1 MSATNDDAPLT
12 LERRGHVLLMGFN
25 RPAKRNAFG
34 VDTYLQLAA
43 AYGELDRD
51 PELRCGLVF
60 GHGPH
65 FTAGLDLTQW
75 APLLG
80 QGKLA
85 DLPEGAIEPFGL
97 DESRRLRKPLVMA
110 AEGVSFTVAVELMLA
125 ADIRVAATEARFAQ
139 LEVKRGFYACGGATL
154 RLVQEIGWGNAQR
167 YLLTGDEFSGSEAYR
182 MGLVQE
188 LTEPG
193 QALARALEIA
203 ERVAAA
209 APLGVQASLA
219 SSRLAR
225 IEGDRAALARL
236 YTDLRPVMASE
247 DAREAVQA
255 FAERRQAVFKG
266 R

>member
-1 MSATNDDAPLT
+1 MSDSPLT
-12 LERRGHVLLMGFN
+12 LERRGHLLLMGFN

-34 VDTYLQLAA
+34 LDTYHALAQ

-60 GHGPH
+60 GHGEH

-75 APLLG
+75 APRLAL
-80 QGKLA
+80 GKLA
-85 DLPEGAIEPFGL
+85 DLADGAIEPFGL
-97 DESRRLRKPLVMA
+97 DESRRLRKPLLVA

-125 ADIRVAATEARFAQ
+125 ADIRVASTTARFAQ
-139 LEVKRGFYACGGATL
+139 LEVKRGFYACGGANL

-167 YLLTGDEFSGSEAYR
+167 YLLSGDEFSGSEGYR

-193 QALARALEIA
+193 QALARAIEIA

-219 SSRLAR
+219 SSRIAR

-236 YTDLRPVMASE
+236 YPDLAPIMRSE
-247 DAREAVQA
+247 DAREAVSA